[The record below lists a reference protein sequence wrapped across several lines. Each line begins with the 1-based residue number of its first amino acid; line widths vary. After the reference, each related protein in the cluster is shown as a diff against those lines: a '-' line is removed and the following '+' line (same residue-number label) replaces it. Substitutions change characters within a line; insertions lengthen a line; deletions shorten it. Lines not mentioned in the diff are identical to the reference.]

1 MTTGLTPAQTER
13 LMRLRRRRT
22 QVTSD
27 IEILRKCENRMS
39 EIRARTQHDTSEFR
53 KSSRQNSAEWRGQNN
68 EWYGNHRNEIKSNS
82 QTCLNQMTDTIK
94 NVSQGQSR
102 LSAELS
108 SINSSIRELERQARG
123 GV

>member
-22 QVTSD
+22 QITND
-27 IEILRKCENRMS
+27 IETLRRCENRMS
-39 EIRARTQHDTSEFR
+39 EIRARTQHDVSEFR
-53 KSSRQNSAEWRGQNN
+53 KSSRQNSTEWRGQSN
-68 EWYGNHRNEIKSNS
+68 ERYGNQRSEIKSNS

-102 LSAELS
+102 LSTELAN
-108 SINSSIRELERQARG
+108 INSSIRELERRARG